1 MWQGLLN
8 KVFKIREKVALNL
21 NQSDEEKPFLDH
33 LEDLRTMFVRC
44 GVTLLVSVVF
54 TFIFNRQLLDIVMIP
69 YTWGMELAQQA
80 EKEREEAAAVET
92 DAEKKSQ
99 KQEDTK
105 TQPPAA
111 EAGAAKAAAQPA
123 ATASPQTGSTVVNII
138 FWVPG
143 SQFPVVDTVPAKA
156 APPPEPPK
164 PATPPTD
171 DKAGGKAAEG
181 MLAKLS
187 ARIESLAKKNDMP
200 GTRTPQEGFMVC
212 INVSLIAGV
221 IISFPL
227 LLLFILQFVL
237 PGLRE
242 NEKGVLFPALA
253 IGFGL
258 FLTGI
263 CFAYFAVLPR
273 TLGFFASWN
282 DGYGIKN
289 TWMLGDY
296 VSFATKFI
304 LIFGVSFELPVVVM
318 ALVKLDFLSFKVM
331 RTTRSYAAIAI
342 AIFSALVTPTQDVL
356 TLSLLAVPLYCLYE
370 ICIWLAFFIEKKE
383 RKLYPEFY
391 AERDKDEAALEKEVK
406 DDWDNEEYNPF
417 GSSDDD
423 EDDDP
428 DAYRRKEGAAAPAP
442 AAGTQPVASETPPS
456 GEPPTDP
463 PPTESTGEPSAEAE
477 RQLPQADSSESGG
490 DARPQE
496 PDQEKDDSQ
505 ERNRD

>member
-21 NQSDEEKPFLDH
+21 NKADEEKPFLDH
-33 LEDLRTMFVRC
+33 LEDLRTMFVRS
-44 GVTLLVSVVF
+44 GLTLVIAVVL
-54 TFIFNRQLLDIVMIP
+54 TFVFNRQLLDIIMIP

-80 EKEREEAAAVET
+80 AKEKEDEQQAEGGAPKADEQAKPE
-92 DAEKKSQ
+92 EKK
-99 KQEDTK
+99 T
-105 TQPPAA
+105 PPAA
-111 EAGAAKAAAQPA
+111 AADTTAKPEAQPNA
-123 ATASPQTGSTVVNII
+123 QPPPHLASAQTGTTVVNII

-143 SQFPVVDTVPAKA
+143 APFPIVDTPAVKP
-156 APPPEPPK
+156 APPPPP
-164 PATPPTD
+164 PPETPP
-171 DKAGGKAAEG
+171 AEEQAESG
-181 MLAKLS
+181 LFAKLS

-221 IISFPL
+221 IVSFPL

-237 PGLRE
+237 PGLRD
-242 NEKGVLFPALA
+242 NEKGILFPALA

-263 CFAYFAVLPR
+263 LFAYFAVLPR

-282 DGYGIKN
+282 DDYGIKN

-304 LIFGVSFELPVVVM
+304 LIFGISFELPVVVM
-318 ALVKLDFLSFKVM
+318 ALVKLDFLSFKLM
-331 RTTRSYAAIAI
+331 RTTRSYAVVAI
-342 AIFSALVTPTQDVL
+342 AIFSALVTPTQDLL

-370 ICIWLAFFIEKKE
+370 ICIWLAYFMEKKE

-391 AERDKDEAALEKEVK
+391 AERDKDEAELEKEVK
-406 DDWDNEEYNPF
+406 DDWDNEAYNPF
-417 GSSDDD
+417 GSGDDR

-428 DAYRRKEGAAAPAP
+428 DAYRRKEGGAAAPAP
-442 AAGTQPVASETPPS
+442 AGGIQPVASEETS
-456 GEPPTDP
+456 SAEPPHDP
-463 PPTESTGEPSAEAE
+463 PAESSGEPSAEAE
-477 RQLPQADSSESGG
+477 RQEPPPPKNSE
-490 DARPQE
+490 D
-496 PDQEKDDSQ
+496 KDDSLAK
-505 ERNRD
+505 NPD